1 MRNQPRAEP
10 DGALARVHLK
20 AESIDD
26 GGTMKIT
33 RAVSVQAGG
42 ASSRMGQDKALM
54 TLAGDPVIKHV
65 LRAIEGLADQIIVTT
80 NNPEDYRFLE
90 LPLFRDEAPM
100 AGALEGLRTALVNSP
115 AERTLLVACD
125 MPFLQANLLNYL
137 FEQSSGFD
145 VTVPQWNDRLQP
157 LCAVYSD
164 RCLAAVESSLAAGDK
179 RMISFHDQVRVNVIP
194 PAEVAEMDPKGLNFF
209 NLNTL
214 EDFEKAEA
222 MLAEG

>member
-54 TLAGDPVIKHV
+54 TLAGEPVIKHV
-65 LRAIEGLADQIIVTT
+65 LRAIEGVAEQIIITT
-80 NNPEDYRFLE
+80 NKPDDYQFLG
-90 LPLFRDEAPM
+90 LPLFQDENPT
-100 AGALEGLRTALVNSP
+100 AGALEGLRTALANSP

-125 MPFLQANLLNYL
+125 MPFLQPSLLRFL
-137 FEQSSGFD
+137 FEQSNDAD

-157 LCAVYSD
+157 LCAVYSQ
-164 RCLAAVESSLAAGDK
+164 RCLAAVESSLAAGEK
-179 RMISFHDQVRVNVIP
+179 RMISFHDQVKVNVIP
-194 PAEVAEMDPKGLNFF
+194 PAVVAELDPRGLNFF
-209 NLNTL
+209 NLNTP
-214 EDFEKAEA
+214 EDFQTAEV
-222 MLAEG
+222 MLAKD